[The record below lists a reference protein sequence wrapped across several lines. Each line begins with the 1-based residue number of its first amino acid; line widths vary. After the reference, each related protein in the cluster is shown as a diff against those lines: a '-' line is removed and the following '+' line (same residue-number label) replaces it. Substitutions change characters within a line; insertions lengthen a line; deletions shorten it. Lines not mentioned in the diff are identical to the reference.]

1 MIEHNWNPKI
11 IKSAFQKIE
20 RGLKNNGKP
29 RTQPSFPK
37 LKEDLEETTISTSSG
52 TNRDSARGISRASSN
67 ESGASPS
74 ITGEFAQRGNIQ
86 IGTITPKENQHNE
99 TKNIL
104 IEFGSALF
112 ERLERI
118 ALALEKLGEPA
129 NETQ

>member
-1 MIEHNWNPKI
+1 LHNE
-11 IKSAFQKIE
+11 ATF
-20 RGLKNNGKP
+20 R
-29 RTQPSFPK
+29 
-37 LKEDLEETTISTSSG
+37 LE
-52 TNRDSARGISRASSN
+52 
-67 ESGASPS
+67 
-74 ITGEFAQRGNIQ
+74 QLLQ
-86 IGTITPKENQHNE
+86 KENQHNE